1 MLTREAERVLASS
14 SSLVFLPMGDLMKF
28 SRLLIATCLC
38 SFFALG
44 AVARAETKIEVKGVH
59 LCCPACISAAN
70 KILKEVDGAKGVVDS
85 KTKTITIKAPDDATA
100 QKALDAL
107 AAGGFHGDTGNK
119 DLTFKDDSG
128 ATAGKVQKVT
138 VSGIHNCCP
147 RCTAGIKA
155 AVKKVDGATGSTVKS
170 KVETF
175 DVTGDFDAADL
186 VKTLN
191 KAGFHVKIEK

>member
-28 SRLLIATCLC
+28 SRLLVAT
-38 SFFALG
+38 SFCTFLALG
-44 AVARAETKIEVKGVH
+44 AVARAETKVEVKGVH
-59 LCCPACISAAN
+59 ICCGACVSAAN
-70 KILKEVDGAKGVVDS
+70 KILKGVDGAKGVVDRKAKS
-85 KTKTITIKAPDDATA
+85 ITITAPDDATA

-128 ATAGKVQKVT
+128 ASAGKVKKVT
-138 VSGIHNCCP
+138 VSGIHNCCGA
-147 RCTAGIKA
+147 CTAGIKA
-155 AVKKVDGATGSTVKS
+155 AVKKVDGATGSTVKP
-170 KVETF
+170 KAETF
-175 DVTGDFDAADL
+175 DVTGDFDATDL

-191 KAGFHVKIEK
+191 KAGFHVKVEK